1 MCSLPW
7 LCACLVLCLLIP
19 SVAGAV
25 QSVKLKV
32 AFEPDKPGARTT
44 IRLGFRITGLDGAP
58 PSALTSLELRM
69 PKGMGLATTTLGQA
83 NCYSQP
89 LIEEGLSGCSENAR
103 LGFGDAVSV
112 VPLRSHPIYAR
123 ASLTVLMGPPAVN
136 HVQILFYAET
146 LTPVF
151 AAFVFPGVLREDV
164 SPFGDR
170 IDTTIPLV
178 EPWPEGPDIALTSF
192 ESTIGPLHL
201 TYHRQVSGKW
211 IAYRPHGL
219 LIPRRCP
226 NGGYPFAAVLTFVDG
241 TQTTATASVPCSGH

>member
-1 MCSLPW
+1 
-7 LCACLVLCLLIP
+7 
-19 SVAGAV
+19 
-25 QSVKLKV
+25 
-32 AFEPDKPGARTT
+32 
-44 IRLGFRITGLDGAP
+44 
-58 PSALTSLELRM
+58 M
-69 PKGMGLATTTLGQA
+69 PEDMGLATTTLGQA
-83 NCYSQP
+83 NCYPHP
-89 LIEEGLSGCSENAR
+89 LVENGLAGCSENAR

-123 ASLTVLMGPPAVN
+123 ASLTVLMGPPHVN
-136 HVQILFYAET
+136 QVQILFYTET

-151 AAFVFPGVLREDV
+151 AAFVFPGALREDV

-211 IAYRPHGL
+211 IAYKPHGL
-219 LIPRRCP
+219 LIPQRCP
-226 NGGYPFAAVLTFVDG
+226 HGGYPFAAVLTFMDG